1 MALLLCARLHS
12 NAGMFALCRLFFARF
27 WLLLLLET
35 LVLDNHL
42 MIYNLPS
49 CFYLLLLLSI
59 KWTLNNLA
67 NHPGHPNMH
76 NCSNQCVSQL
86 RFSVSVPVS

>member
-1 MALLLCARLHS
+1 MELCARLLHS
-12 NAGMFALCRLFFARF
+12 YAGMFALCRLFFARF

-49 CFYLLLLLSI
+49 VLVVDVVYPV
-59 KWTLNNLA
+59 NAYNLA
-67 NHPGHPNMH
+67 PSPW
-76 NCSNQCVSQL
+76 S
-86 RFSVSVPVS
+86 P